1 MKQIIRPRHKPT
13 FSTPLHSQN
22 SGDRHWFWTTP
33 WLMILII
40 GLIGI
45 VGVLALYSAAHG
57 AWRPWAMMHSIRIG
71 IGFIFMLVVAMFPID
86 FIRKYALLWW
96 VGAVILLAILEVL
109 GTGNGVQRWFS
120 VGGFNLQP
128 SEPAKLAVIVM
139 LAAYFHDI
147 YSESM
152 RYLRTYIPVIAIV
165 GIPFIQVLLQPDLG
179 TSLMLVLSA
188 AVLGLCSSAGCFG
201 VVGTQTLHDSLQF
214 NSM

>member
-71 IGFIFMLVVAMFPID
+71 IGFILMLVVAMFPID
-86 FIRKYALLWW
+86 FIRKYAL
-96 VGAVILLAILEVL
+96 
-109 GTGNGVQRWFS
+109 Q
-120 VGGFNLQP
+120 
-128 SEPAKLAVIVM
+128 
-139 LAAYFHDI
+139 Y
-147 YSESM
+147 
-152 RYLRTYIPVIAIV
+152 
-165 GIPFIQVLLQPDLG
+165 
-179 TSLMLVLSA
+179 
-188 AVLGLCSSAGCFG
+188 
-201 VVGTQTLHDSLQF
+201 
-214 NSM
+214 